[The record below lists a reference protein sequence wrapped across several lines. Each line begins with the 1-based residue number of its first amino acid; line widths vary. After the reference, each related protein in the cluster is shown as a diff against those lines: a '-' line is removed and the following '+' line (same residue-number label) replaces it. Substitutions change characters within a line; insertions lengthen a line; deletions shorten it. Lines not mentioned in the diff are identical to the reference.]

1 MSTIHILRNPI
12 FKKVVI
18 IWPHYLPSKLTVGKC
33 LVVRSMFRRNSTKA
47 CMLLIFHSK
56 NEIKLYKRYK
66 TSLIDTSMSYFQ
78 FTTDYQQYKILKF
91 PTMKTKG
98 RKVGTSV
105 SMWSFALGY
114 QFWVGV
120 LNKSWF
126 ISLWQQKAV

>member
-1 MSTIHILRNPI
+1 MERIKMQLSFLLIFIWEAETKHACTII
-12 FKKVVI
+12 VE
-18 IWPHYLPSKLTVGKC
+18 GKC

-47 CMLLIFHSK
+47 CMLLFFHSK

-78 FTTDYQQYKILKF
+78 FTTGYQQYKILKF

-114 QFWVGV
+114 QFCVGV

-126 ISLWQQKAV
+126 IGLWQEKAV